1 MVVVVEVVPGNKM
14 SLILIWTERLTRFIN
29 INPNCGG
36 DINVACVEKLSDIQ
50 KEFFKNGI
58 LG

>member
-14 SLILIWTERLTRFIN
+14 SLILIWTECLTRFIN

-36 DINVACVEKLSDIQ
+36 DINVACVEKLWDIQ
-50 KEFFKNGI
+50 KEFF
-58 LG
+58 